1 MEDIIAR
8 IRRTSKLSRL
18 GEILAAEALALN
30 GFSGIRDLNGDIHNH
45 PFADLL
51 AEKSGKRYFIG
62 VKTRNEDRTSCCAL
76 ASGHADLD

>member
-8 IRRTSKLSRL
+8 IRRTSKLGRL

-45 PFADLL
+45 PFATFLL
-51 AEKSGKRYFIG
+51 KSQAN
-62 VKTRNEDRTSCCAL
+62 VTS
-76 ASGHADLD
+76 SG